1 MIKKINMKDKFK
13 DKLKFQFIFD
23 DKYDRILILDNKKM
37 TFTQIMSVEADF
49 PNTRNPKQT
58 NEVSNNAR
66 TRDI

>member
-13 DKLKFQFIFD
+13 DKLKYQFIFD

-49 PNTRNPKQT
+49 PNTNIPKK
-58 NEVSNNAR
+58 ES
-66 TRDI
+66 